1 MHHPGGFRGN
11 SPITGAEGLR
21 FGSMNALHGL
31 PRVQLDTYLRTHLR
45 DVGGL
50 TEIERLPGGQSNP
63 TYLLAT
69 QSTRYVLRCKPAG
82 QLLPSAHALDREFRI
97 LTALCGSPVPV
108 PPPLLYCADPAVI
121 GSEFYVMAYVDG
133 CIFWDPALPGV
144 GAAIRPRIYDEMNR
158 VLAALHQLNPAGL
171 GLGDYGRAGGYFV
184 RQIRRWTGQ
193 YRASE
198 TDLRPDIERL
208 IAWLPCSIPPD
219 DGQAGVVHGDFRLD
233 NIIFDESG
241 HVLALLDWE
250 LSTLGHPFADLAYQC
265 AQWRLPAG
273 SLRGL
278 NGVNRA
284 ALGIPS
290 EDAYV
295 ATYLERRGLPGSIP
309 SWEFYLVLSL
319 FRLAAICQGVYRRG
333 LTGNASSEAALSF
346 GSKVDVIAGEAV
358 AILASA
364 GL

>member
-1 MHHPGGFRGN
+1 
-11 SPITGAEGLR
+11 
-21 FGSMNALHGL
+21 MNAPYGL

-97 LTALCGSPVPV
+97 LTALYGSPVPV
-108 PPPLLYCADPAVI
+108 PQPLLYCADQGMI

-133 CIFWDPALPGV
+133 CIYWDPALPSV

-158 VLAALHQLNPAGL
+158 ILVALHQLNPAGL
-171 GLGDYGRAGGYFV
+171 GLRDYGRPGGYCV

-193 YRASE
+193 YRESE
-198 TDLRPDIERL
+198 TDVRPDIERL
-208 IAWLPCSIPPD
+208 IAWLPRSIPPD
-219 DGQAGVVHGDFRLD
+219 DGQAAIVHGDFRLD
-233 NIIFDESG
+233 NMIFDESG
-241 HVLALLDWE
+241 HILALLDWE

-278 NGVNRA
+278 KGIDRA

-295 ATYLERRGLPGSIP
+295 ATYLDRRGLPGSIP
-309 SWEFYLVLSL
+309 GWEFYLVLSL
-319 FRLAAICQGVYRRG
+319 FRLAAICQGVYCRG
-333 LTGNASSEAALSF
+333 LRGNASSEAALGF

-364 GL
+364 EL